1 MTAVS
6 DQPTSELR
14 ANLRAEREHAATV
27 SGWRQKSARQRTVEI
42 EAELEAR
49 GEPPEREPAKPQQG
63 PQPKGYHTP
72 QRLKMHTVDTPP
84 DDDATL
90 CYHEDRGDGMPLCG
104 QPLNPWTD
112 ENGALREVEWAP
124 HGPGV
129 VDCGKCANN
138 PYRDHR
144 PEPLAEPQGD
154 RCVPCPAAGLR
165 RTGDVTKH
173 HLYFEVEAAVSRRVG
188 GERYRRKQQ
197 SARTTA
203 RPSTDGGRA
212 FGLLR

>member
-1 MTAVS
+1 MAASS
-6 DQPTSELR
+6 DQSTSELR

-27 SGWRQKSARQRTVEI
+27 SGWRRKSARQRIVEI

-49 GEPPEREPAKPQQG
+49 GELAEPEPATPKRG

-84 DDDATL
+84 DDDSTL

-112 ENGALREVEWAP
+112 ENGVLREVEWAP
-124 HGPGV
+124 HGSGV

-138 PYRDHR
+138 PNRDDR
-144 PEPLAEPQGD
+144 PEPLAEPQG
-154 RCVPCPAAGLR
+154 
-165 RTGDVTKH
+165 
-173 HLYFEVEAAVSRRVG
+173 E
-188 GERYRRKQQ
+188 
-197 SARTTA
+197 SARTV
-203 RPSTDGGRA
+203 SGGGFETNRS
-212 FGLLR
+212 RH